1 MTGEPRA
8 RPPHLQ
14 VGGIALVFAGGFA
27 GTVLRAWLQET
38 VPTATAVL
46 LQGVPLTTLAINV
59 VGSFLLGWLVVA
71 WARRTRLRLLLGTGL
86 LGGFTTYSALSA
98 DTVELLGA
106 GRVGVAALYGVGTVV
121 LGLVAAAA
129 GMAAAGKAAGSV
141 TQIDTATPGTDE
153 SAP

>member
-106 GRVGVAALYGVGTVV
+106 GRVGAAALYGVGTVV

-129 GMAAAGKAAGSV
+129 GMAVAGKATAGVAPGSV
-141 TQIDTATPGTDE
+141 APGIDE
-153 SAP
+153 SAS